1 MKNCRRMASFMVCC
15 VLLMAFM
22 ILLSGSDAAR
32 AQQSSYPSKR
42 ITWVV
47 PYGPGGGFDVIG
59 RAVAPVMREY
69 LPNKVDIIIRNIP
82 GGGGRKGVTWV
93 YKAKPDGYTFG
104 YVNIPGQL
112 VHSLVHKTAYDLE
125 KVEWIGNVASE
136 PTVLYA
142 ATRSGVNS
150 FEDLMK
156 AKGLKFGS
164 GGKGSGEDI
173 NGRLANAVLG
183 LNAGMVTGYSGSHEV
198 VLGLIRGD
206 ADLIAVSASSGYEY
220 VKNGDLK
227 PILILGGTQRS
238 SLYPDTPT
246 SIEKGYGDLS
256 AGTLYRAIFA
266 PPGTPR
272 EIVGILSEAL
282 TKAINDKKLTEWS
295 EKTGRAVGP
304 AMTREELK
312 KDLGQVIAAFKKYAE
327 VFK

>member
-1 MKNCRRMASFMVCC
+1 
-15 VLLMAFM
+15 
-22 ILLSGSDAAR
+22 
-32 AQQSSYPSKR
+32 
-42 ITWVV
+42 
-47 PYGPGGGFDVIG
+47 
-59 RAVAPVMREY
+59 
-69 LPNKVDIIIRNIP
+69 
-82 GGGGRKGVTWV
+82 
-93 YKAKPDGYTFG
+93 
-104 YVNIPGQL
+104 
-112 VHSLVHKTAYDLE
+112 
-125 KVEWIGNVASE
+125 
-136 PTVLYA
+136 
-142 ATRSGVNS
+142 
-150 FEDLMK
+150 
-156 AKGLKFGS
+156 
-164 GGKGSGEDI
+164 
-173 NGRLANAVLG
+173 
-183 LNAGMVTGYSGSHEV
+183 MVTAYSGSHEV
-198 VLGLIRGD
+198 VLSLIRGD